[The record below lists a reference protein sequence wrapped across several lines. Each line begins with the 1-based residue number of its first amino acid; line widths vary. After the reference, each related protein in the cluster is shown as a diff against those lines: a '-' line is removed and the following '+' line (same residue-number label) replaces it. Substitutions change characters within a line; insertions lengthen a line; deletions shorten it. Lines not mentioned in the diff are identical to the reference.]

1 MTMADEE
8 QKPQGIAGA
17 IKNSAILGAILV
29 LLVLGNNYLKFTGEL
44 RKGQEE
50 QKTKSLEEDRR
61 RNSIETRLDTLEDEA
76 GQLTRDLEETIE
88 ALNEEVDTLNTFR
101 IGEYA
106 STIDK
111 IRIDLASLEKIT
123 EQIAG
128 DLKRLTSDV
137 KDNSQFKV
145 VQEKRA
151 TIRIEQQKN
160 REERLILVEKYID
173 DERVRDSHRA
183 DDFENRVQELDL
195 QVIRLEQELARMK
208 LKVKEASQSPP

>member
-1 MTMADEE
+1 MADEE
-8 QKPQGIAGA
+8 TKPQGIAGA

-76 GQLTRDLEETIE
+76 DQLTRDLEETIE

-123 EQIAG
+123 EESAG
-128 DLKRLTSDV
+128 DLRRLTSDV
-137 KDNSQFKV
+137 EDNSQFKV

-183 DDFENRVQELDL
+183 DDFEDRVQELDL

-208 LKVKEASQSPP
+208 LKAKEVQAFPK

>member
-1 MTMADEE
+1 M
-8 QKPQGIAGA
+8 
-17 IKNSAILGAILV
+17 